1 MTTRTFM
8 LLSRINAEGLDN
20 SKWDIDMFLEPT
32 STKTQYGT
40 DENIML
46 PSGIW
51 LVVYINPTDDSE
63 CFDQLKPDYKLKVY
77 DYDDALFFN
86 VTD

>member
-32 STKTQYGT
+32 STKKQYGT
-40 DENIML
+40 GKEIML

-77 DYDDALFFN
+77 NYENALFFN

>member
-20 SKWDIDMFLEPT
+20 SKWDIEMFLEPT
-32 STKTQYGT
+32 STKKQYGT
-40 DENIML
+40 DEEIML

-51 LVVYINPTDDSE
+51 LVVYIIPTDDSE
-63 CFDQLKPDYKLKVY
+63 YFDQLKPDYKLKVY
-77 DYDDALFFN
+77 GYEDALFFN

>member
-20 SKWDIDMFLEPT
+20 TRWIIDMFLEPT

-40 DENIML
+40 DEEIML
-46 PSGIW
+46 PSGI
-51 LVVYINPTDDSE
+51 
-63 CFDQLKPDYKLKVY
+63 
-77 DYDDALFFN
+77 
-86 VTD
+86 

>member
-8 LLSRINAEGLDN
+8 LLSRINVEGLDN
-20 SKWDIDMFLEPT
+20 TRWDIDMFLEPT

-40 DENIML
+40 DEEIML

-51 LVVYINPTDDSE
+51 LVVYIRPSDDSN
-63 CFDQLKPDYKLKVY
+63 CFEQLKPDYKLKVY
-77 DYDDALFFN
+77 GYEDALLFN